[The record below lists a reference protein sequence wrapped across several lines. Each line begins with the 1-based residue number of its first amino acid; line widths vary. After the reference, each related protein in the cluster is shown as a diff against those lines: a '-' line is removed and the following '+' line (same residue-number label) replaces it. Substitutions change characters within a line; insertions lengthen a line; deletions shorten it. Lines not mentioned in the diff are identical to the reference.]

1 VIAGGHLFVTSGDGV
16 VSVLGLGDDL
26 QVLAK
31 NDLGEAIMATPAVV
45 GGVLYIRT
53 ASSLFAFGAR

>member
-1 VIAGGHLFVTSGDGV
+1 V